1 MTFNFYDRV
10 LASSLEARFRG
21 PNPLHYGMEL
31 GAGDGW
37 SKQKLGFFGYLEPDY
52 KSDRRK
58 IDYVFTLSI

>member
-31 GAGDGW
+31 GAGDG
-37 SKQKLGFFGYLEPDY
+37 SSNQKLGFFRLPETQPRNGMEEKLTCFYP
-52 KSDRRK
+52 
-58 IDYVFTLSI
+58 I

>member
-31 GAGDGW
+31 GAGDG
-37 SKQKLGFFGYLEPDY
+37 SSNQKLGFLG
-52 KSDRRK
+52 S
-58 IDYVFTLSI
+58 T

>member
-31 GAGDGW
+31 GAGDG
-37 SKQKLGFFGYLEPDY
+37 SSNQKLGFFGYLEPD
-52 KSDRRK
+52 
-58 IDYVFTLSI
+58 